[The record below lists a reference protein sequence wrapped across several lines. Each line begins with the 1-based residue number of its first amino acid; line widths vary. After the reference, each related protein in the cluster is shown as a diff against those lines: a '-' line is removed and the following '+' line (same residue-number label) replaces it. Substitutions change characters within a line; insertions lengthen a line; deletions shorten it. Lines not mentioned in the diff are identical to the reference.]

1 MQEPMTD
8 AWALVIAA
16 GLLLILQAHSGLDLL
31 TLLMLVP
38 R

>member
-1 MQEPMTD
+1 MQGPMTD

-16 GLLLILQAHSGLDLL
+16 GLLLIRQAHSGLDLL